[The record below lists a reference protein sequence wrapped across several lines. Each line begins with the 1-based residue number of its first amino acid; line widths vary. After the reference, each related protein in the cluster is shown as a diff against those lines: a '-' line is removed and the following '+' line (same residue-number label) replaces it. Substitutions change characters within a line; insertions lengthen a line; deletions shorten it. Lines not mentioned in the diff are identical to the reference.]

1 MKLLNDVEVEL
12 DDDALA
18 VLVAWK
24 MSAITQMLLGGD
36 GMDGHTVRIAS
47 VRTKGQRSVRAY
59 SSHIDIVWTD
69 NVKMLIIDADV
80 DVAGP
85 DRRLAIMVRMTP
97 DIKPVI
103 TAVYSWQ
110 EDDDLSIIEFDEN
123 SRDFYVP
130 DRD

>member
-47 VRTKGQRSVRAY
+47 VRIKGQRSVRAY

-103 TAVYSWQ
+103 AAVYSWQ